1 MKRLLWMMSIACFLP
16 AVTGLPSQASSIN
29 SVKKLEQIKV
39 IAQAPTPGINPS
51 EAPAPA
57 PPAPGISPSEAP
69 VIAPP
74 PAPSPSE
81 TPVQPASEGVRLF
94 LRSAQPCNCG
104 GAAEQAELEKVK
116 AEAAAF
122 LESVKNPNASQLGQA
137 KPTGGTS
144 VSSPTW

>member
-16 AVTGLPSQASSIN
+16 AVTGLPSQAGSVN
-29 SVKKLEQIKV
+29 SGKKLEQIKV
-39 IAQAPTPGINPS
+39 LAQAP
-51 EAPAPA
+51 APT

-69 VIAPP
+69 AITPP

-81 TPVQPASEGVRLF
+81 TPVQPASEGVRVF